1 MSLTISELEAE
12 RAKILEE
19 IESKA
24 KNLSNSDAADSA
36 QPASLN
42 DWLNAAEEVMPDKAN
57 NNRKKTTASYTDK
70 ALHSSRPNNRMSFF
84 GVVVLLSLLL
94 TILGVL
100 YIAYNTIH
108 KELQA
113 VMAVKD
119 DNIEQMKLLQAD
131 MKSLQQAVAA
141 GGKSDL
147 FISLE
152 DKVSSLQAEVKSLKE
167 QLAKQPVIGADS
179 ADQKLDSALPA
190 KNSDQAIS
198 TADNNVVT
206 EAILDEKLKNY
217 TQKLEA
223 KIDSKLEKI
232 LQFLTNGEST
242 FDGEKPVSSANEKQS
257 VEENLSSEAVKEL
270 KDTGEMAIETP
281 EVKDAATP
289 VVSTPLVKLVEE
301 VKSPS
306 MPAAPAAPIANATED
321 VKWLLAQPKPHY
333 VLQLAS
339 MPDVNSLK
347 KIIRSKSLTDTRI
360 LPQTRNDLTNYI
372 LVTGSFASRDDA
384 DRLAKKI
391 KSETGISPWIRKAV
405 DLSQRL

>member
-24 KNLSNSDAADSA
+24 KNLSNSDAAESA
-36 QPASLN
+36 QPTSLN
-42 DWLNAAEEVMPDKAN
+42 DWLNAAEEIMPDKAN

-70 ALHSSRPNNRMSFF
+70 ALHSSRSNNRMSFF

-141 GGKSDL
+141 GGKSEL

-152 DKVSSLQAEVKSLKE
+152 DKVSSLEAEVKSLKE
-167 QLAKQPVIGADS
+167 QLAKQPIAS
-179 ADQKLDSALPA
+179 ADTETGNLDSEMTDDVTS
-190 KNSDQAIS
+190 KTSSSSDNTVI
-198 TADNNVVT
+198 T

-257 VEENLSSEAVKEL
+257 LEQNSSSEAIKEV
-270 KDTGEMAIETP
+270 KDTEEMAIETP
-281 EVKDAATP
+281 EVKDASTP

-301 VKSPS
+301 VKT
-306 MPAAPAAPIANATED
+306 PAIPEAPTAPIANATED

-391 KSETGISPWIRKAV
+391 KSETGISPWIRKAA